1 MKIIPPKVITDAM
14 LLACTLAEPDPATNE
29 TAWSATE
36 ICAAGDQRFI
46 GSPTSTVTITIAT
59 PAVFTWAANGLALD
73 TPIVFSTTGAL
84 PTGIVAGTTY
94 YVRTRLTAN
103 TFTVSDAIGGRAI
116 TTSGSQSGTHTA
128 VAKVHRIYEAAIGQ
142 KATVTADSTADTI
155 TYTAHGLTADTRVVF
170 TTTGTLPSPLVAG
183 TTYYVK
189 NPTTD
194 TFQLAAAA
202 GGAAINM
209 TTTGTGVQ
217 TCGLAVNYNQPPA
230 IGTADY
236 LDPAVWVDA
245 GPTNKWAPFDE
256 SLTTGAQAN
265 GELTYFLQPGR
276 FNSIGFK
283 GVNAASLYVDFQI
296 NLAAVTITVAT
307 PAVVTYNAHGFV
319 ADTPILLSTTGAL
332 PTGLSTRTTYYV
344 RNPTTN
350 TFELSA
356 TAGGASIAT
365 TGAGSGTHTCGKQ
378 VYQNTVDLN
387 SGVKAGSWYAWFNM
401 KRVQQEAVAEIDV
414 LDAALF
420 DLPAYTAGVLTIS
433 LLRSGGT
440 VSVAA
445 IVVGKSFTVGD
456 TLPGPEV
463 AVLDFSKKQ
472 ADDFGNVYVSVRPY
486 SDRQTI
492 YARVP
497 QASVDSVV
505 SFLKAYRARPL
516 FVVADESNTY
526 SALLTYGFIADWSM
540 PIAPKEAPL
549 YSTLTARLEGLTAD

>member
-1 MKIIPPKVITDAM
+1 
-14 LLACTLAEPDPATNE
+14 
-29 TAWSATE
+29 
-36 ICAAGDQRFI
+36 
-46 GSPTSTVTITIAT
+46 
-59 PAVFTWAANGLALD
+59 
-73 TPIVFSTTGAL
+73 
-84 PTGIVAGTTY
+84 
-94 YVRTRLTAN
+94 
-103 TFTVSDAIGGRAI
+103 
-116 TTSGSQSGTHTA
+116 
-128 VAKVHRIYEAAIGQ
+128 
-142 KATVTADSTADTI
+142 
-155 TYTAHGLTADTRVVF
+155 
-170 TTTGTLPSPLVAG
+170 
-183 TTYYVK
+183 
-189 NPTTD
+189 
-194 TFQLAAAA
+194 
-202 GGAAINM
+202 
-209 TTTGTGVQ
+209 
-217 TCGLAVNYNQPPA
+217 
-230 IGTADY
+230 
-236 LDPAVWVDA
+236 
-245 GPTNKWAPFDE
+245 
-256 SLTTGAQAN
+256 
-265 GELTYFLQPGR
+265 
-276 FNSIGFK
+276 
-283 GVNAASLYVDFQI
+283 LYVDFQI

-378 VYQNTVDLN
+378 IYQNTVDLN

-463 AVLDFSKKQ
+463 GVLDFSKKL

-497 QASVDSVV
+497 KASVDSVV

-516 FVVADESNTY
+516 YIVADESNTY
-526 SALLTYGFIADWSM
+526 SALQTYGFIADWSM